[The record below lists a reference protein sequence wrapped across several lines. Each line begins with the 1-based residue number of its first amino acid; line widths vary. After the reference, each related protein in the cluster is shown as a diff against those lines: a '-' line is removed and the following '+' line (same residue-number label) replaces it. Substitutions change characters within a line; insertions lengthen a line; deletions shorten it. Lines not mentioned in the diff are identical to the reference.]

1 MTAAWRGRVGCTR
14 LLVMIDFSLPS
25 DLVELRDRTRAFVRD
40 TVIPFEGDPR
50 AGSHGPND
58 ELCREL
64 KALAADAGLLSPHI
78 DTAYGGLGLGHVGR
92 AVVFEEA
99 GYSPLGNI
107 ALNVSAPDEGNA
119 HLLAHA
125 GTEAQKE
132 QWLRPHAA
140 GEIRTCFAMSEPPP
154 GAGSDPGALMTTAT
168 PDGDGWV
175 VDGTKK
181 WITGADGAAA
191 CIVMARQVDL
201 DGDRPRA
208 TMFLVPMDREGIVI
222 AESLDTLDD
231 QFAGGHAVMRFENLR
246 VHADEVLGE
255 LGEGF
260 RYAQIRLAPARLT
273 HCMRHLGAAR
283 RAHDIATTYAQERQA
298 FGKALGDHEGIG
310 FMLADNEMD
319 LRTSRLLILHTAWML
334 DQGERCNEESSQAKT
349 VVSEAV
355 WRIVDRCV
363 QILGGTGVSGETVV
377 EQIFRDARPF
387 RIYDGPNEVHRWSL
401 ARKITRRGA
410 PVPT

>member
-1 MTAAWRGRVGCTR
+1 MAAPAGLRHTAA
-14 LLVMIDFSLPS
+14 MIDFSLPA
-25 DLVELRDRTRAFVRD
+25 DLEELRDRARTFVRD
-40 TVIPFEGDPR
+40 VVIPYEGDPR
-50 AGSHGPND
+50 SGAHGPSD

-64 KALAADAGLLSPHI
+64 KSLAAGAGLLSPHI
-78 DTAYGGLGLGHVGR
+78 APEYGGLGLDHVGR
-92 AVVFEEA
+92 AIVFEEA

-119 HLLAHA
+119 HLLGQA
-125 GTEAQKE
+125 GTDAQKE
-132 QWLRPHAA
+132 QWLRPHAE
-140 GEIRTCFAMSEPPP
+140 GHIRTCFAMSEPPP
-154 GAGSDPGALMTTAT
+154 GAGSDPGALMTVAE
-168 PDGDGWV
+168 PDGDGWRV
-175 VDGTKK
+175 TGTKK
-181 WITGADGAAA
+181 WITGAEGASV
-191 CIVMARQVDL
+191 CIVMARQTDL

-208 TMFLVPMDREGIVI
+208 TMFLVPMDREGISI
-222 AESLDTLDD
+222 EASLDTLDQ
-231 QFAGGHAVMRFENLR
+231 QFAGGHAIMRFEGVR
-246 VHADEVLGE
+246 VEADEVLGE

-283 RAHDIATTYAQERQA
+283 RAHDIATEYARSRQA
-298 FGKALGDHEGIG
+298 FGHALADHEGVG

-319 LRTSRLLILHTAWML
+319 LRSSRLLIWHTAWLL
-334 DQGERCNEESSQAKT
+334 DQGHKCNEESSQAKT

-363 QILGGTGVSGETVV
+363 QIMGGSGVSGETVV

-401 ARKITRRGA
+401 ARKISRRGA